1 MIDESHIIHMLL
13 TLMSNACATYQPPKH
28 TGLDILFQDEYL
40 FIVNKPAELLLVP
53 GNAPEK
59 KDCMVSRCQAEFDD
73 MFVVHRLDMST
84 SGIILLAR
92 QKDSLRTMNQL
103 FATRQVS
110 KTYIAIVDGLVK
122 QDTGEINQPLMV
134 DWPNRPR
141 QKIDSEGKAS
151 CTQYQ
156 VLKRDKNKQTTRI
169 QLTPIT
175 GRSHQ
180 LRVHMA
186 WLGHAILG
194 DEFYAP
200 DEAFHKADR
209 LLLHASRL
217 SFKHPITHQEIDIH
231 CLPQF

>member
-1 MIDESHIIHMLL
+1 MN
-13 TLMSNACATYQPPKH
+13 NACDTYQPPKH
-28 TGLDILFQDEYL
+28 TGLDILFKDEYF
-40 FIVNKPAELLLVP
+40 FIVNKPAGLLSVP
-53 GNAPEK
+53 GNSPAK
-59 KDCMVSRCQAEFDD
+59 KDSMVSRCQEDLGD
-73 MFVVHRLDMST
+73 VFVVHRLDMST
-84 SGIILLAR
+84 SGIILFAR
-92 QKDSLRTMNQL
+92 QKDSLRAMNKL
-103 FATRQVS
+103 FATREVS
-110 KTYIAIVDGLVK
+110 KTYIAMVDGLVK
-122 QDTGEINQPLMV
+122 EDIGEINQPLMV
-134 DWPNRPR
+134 DWPNRPK
-141 QKIDSEGKAS
+141 QKIDAEGKAS

-156 VLKRDKNKQTTRI
+156 ILKRDTYKQNTRL

-217 SFKHPITHQEIDIH
+217 SFKHPITYQDIDIH

>member
-1 MIDESHIIHMLL
+1 MIL
-13 TLMSNACATYQPPKH
+13 TLMNNACDTYQPPKH
-28 TGLDILFQDEYL
+28 TGLDILFKDEYF
-40 FIVNKPAELLLVP
+40 FIVNKPAGLLSVP
-53 GNAPEK
+53 GNSPIK
-59 KDCMVSRCQAEFDD
+59 KDSMVSRCQEDLGD
-73 MFVVHRLDMST
+73 VFVVHRLDMST
-84 SGIILLAR
+84 SGIILFAR
-92 QKDSLRTMNQL
+92 QKDSLRAMNKL
-103 FATRQVS
+103 FATREVS
-110 KTYIAIVDGLVK
+110 KTYIAMVDGLVK
-122 QDTGEINQPLMV
+122 EDVGEINQPLMV
-134 DWPNRPR
+134 DWPNRPK
-141 QKIDSEGKAS
+141 QKIDAEGKAS

-156 VLKRDKNKQTTRI
+156 ILKRDTYKQNTRL

-217 SFKHPITHQEIDIH
+217 SFKHPITYQDIDIH